1 MVTEMSHKLSIFNF
15 IIKLLQC
22 FFTAFTYHT
31 HITSILIFEN
41 FHMTSSHINQYYPC
55 GSQLSKIF
63 TLAPRELFPQRRWG
77 IYLLSGEHSWSS
89 QHFFFS
95 WTFVRWLQEQRCMTR
110 LQLFYW
116 PLQQNTHH
124 SADSFTA
131 SSLAAE
137 FLFLLWAVYL
147 CYAVR
152 TVPSAFHEPRYMA
165 IAVHNELIL
174 SAIFYVIRYWSYRVG
189 SVNRFGR

>member
-1 MVTEMSHKLSIFNF
+1 
-15 IIKLLQC
+15 
-22 FFTAFTYHT
+22 
-31 HITSILIFEN
+31 
-41 FHMTSSHINQYYPC
+41 MTSSHNQPILPLWQPVVWNIYFSSLRVISTETL
-55 GSQLSKIF
+55 GDLFVVGRTQL
-63 TLAPRELFPQRRWG
+63 EL
-77 IYLLSGEHSWSS
+77 HSRL
-89 QHFFFS
+89 FFFFLNNIWVLAS
-95 WTFVRWLQEQRCMTR
+95 RAAMHDEAAAF
-110 LQLFYW
+110 FYW
-116 PLQQNTHH
+116 PLQLNTHH

-174 SAIFYVIRYWSYRVG
+174 SAIFYVIRYCLCHVG
-189 SVNRFGR
+189 SVKRFGWRHSFIPPPLC